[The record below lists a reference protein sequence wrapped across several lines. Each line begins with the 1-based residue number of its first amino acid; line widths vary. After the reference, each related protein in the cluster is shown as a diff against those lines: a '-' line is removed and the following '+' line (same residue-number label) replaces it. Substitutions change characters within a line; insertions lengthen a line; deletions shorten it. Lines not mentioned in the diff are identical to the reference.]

1 MRCVFVGNE
10 GAEETKFFVVASIA
24 IKSHKVLLFFF
35 CEWLRT
41 TEATHE
47 EQIRQSALDILSA
60 AMEEVWSQ
68 THLGQ
73 IFLQFSRSRWA
84 TYWAYTR
91 LTIVKS
97 LLKPKDANV
106 N

>member
-10 GAEETKFFVVASIA
+10 GDEETKFFVVASIA
-24 IKSHKVLLFFF
+24 RKSEVLFFL

-91 LTIVKS
+91 PTIVKS
-97 LLKPKDANV
+97 LLKPKYVNV